1 MRTWVGLFL
10 AAALAAGVQ
19 AKEPWLK
26 VRVTATTEKEIAT
39 LLDSEYNVLECAAHP
54 GENDVAIPASDL
66 DALRKLGL
74 PVSIV
79 GPMDDPMVPY
89 GDGLNFLLGTD
100 YTNSFLRYGPM
111 IDQYEQWRMQN
122 PGWMTRTQFG
132 TSTNGRPMYAYK
144 ISAARTP
151 NPARK
156 KVVFSALTH
165 AREWG
170 TGGIAMAIADR
181 LLQGLNSGR
190 KLTGLLS
197 QVDVYIVPCLNPDG
211 YEYTFTNNRMWRKNR
226 RDLPNT
232 NNFGVDINR
241 NFAFGWG
248 GSGSSGQTGSE
259 TYRGPSAHSEVET
272 SSYNTF
278 IQNLGNVKAVIDF
291 HSYSELILWPWA
303 YTTAAVPAADATRMA
318 GLGTAMQSAI
328 QGVNGRLFTA
338 GPVGTT
344 LYLAAGSSVDQWYS
358 TKGAAAYT
366 IEVRDTGDYGFI
378 MPESEI
384 LPNINE
390 NYAAAMAMLEFVRAN
405 P

>member
-1 MRTWVGLFL
+1 MFL
-10 AAALAAGVQ
+10 AAAMVAGAQ
-19 AKEPWLK
+19 ANEPWLK
-26 VRVTATTEKEIAT
+26 VRVTATTDKQIAT
-39 LLDSEYNVLECAAHP
+39 LLESDFNVLECAAHP
-54 GENDVAIPASDL
+54 GENDVAIPAAEL
-66 DALRKLGL
+66 DSLRKLGL

-79 GPMDDPMVPY
+79 GPMNDPTIPY
-89 GDGLNFLLGTD
+89 GDGLNFLQGTD
-100 YTNSFLRYGPM
+100 YTNSFLRYDPM
-111 IDQYEQWRMQN
+111 IAQYEEWRMQN
-122 PGWMTRTQFG
+122 PRWMTRTQFG

-144 ISAARTP
+144 ISAART
-151 NPARK
+151 ASASRK
-156 KVVFSALTH
+156 KVIFSALTH

-170 TGGIAMAIADR
+170 TGGIGMAIADR

-211 YEYTFTNNRMWRKNR
+211 YEYTFTDNRLWRKNR
-226 RDLPNT
+226 RDLPGT
-232 NNFGVDINR
+232 QNFGVDINR

-248 GSGSSGQTGSE
+248 GSGSSGNTGSQ
-259 TYRGPSAHSEVET
+259 TYRGPSPHSEAET
-272 SSYNTF
+272 SSYNAF
-278 IQNLGNVKAVIDF
+278 IQGLGNVKAVIDF

-303 YTTAAVPAADATRMA
+303 STLDSVPAADATRMA
-318 GLGTAMQSAI
+318 NLGNAMQTAI

-338 GPVGTT
+338 GPVGST
-344 LYLAAGSSVDQWYS
+344 LYLASGSSVDQWYA

-366 IEVRDTGDYGFI
+366 IEVRDQGVYGFE

-390 NYAAAMAMLEFVRAN
+390 NYAAALAMLEFVKAN